1 MRNLIAIAASLAL
14 AASLAP
20 VASFAAAA
28 AGGSSMKECAAQWQT
43 MKTQNKTGGQ
53 TYKDF
58 SSSCM
63 AKGKAAPAA
72 APAAAPTPAAAPK
85 PATVT
90 ATKATTT
97 ASASTTKAAPGQRM
111 KDCGAKWQ
119 TLKST
124 NKTNG
129 QTYQQF
135 SKTCLSTKG

>member
-1 MRNLIAIAASLAL
+1 MRNLIAIAAGFAL
-14 AASLAP
+14 AASVAP
-20 VASFAAAA
+20 VASFAAAT

-58 SSSCM
+58 SKTCM
-63 AKGKAAPAA
+63 SKGAAATPAA
-72 APAAAPTPAAAPK
+72 APAPAPVAAAKPAAVK
-85 PATVT
+85 AT
-90 ATKATTT
+90 ATTT

-119 TLKST
+119 SLKAA

-135 SKTCLSTKG
+135 SKGCLSNKG